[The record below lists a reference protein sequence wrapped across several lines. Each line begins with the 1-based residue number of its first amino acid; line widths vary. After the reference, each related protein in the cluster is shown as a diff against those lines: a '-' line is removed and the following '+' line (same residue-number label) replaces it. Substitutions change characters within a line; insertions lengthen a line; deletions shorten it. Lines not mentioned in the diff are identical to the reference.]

1 MKRPTS
7 GDERGQATVELA
19 LVLPVVVMFVLA
31 VVQVAVVARSQLAV
45 ELAAREAARAASVSA
60 DPVGAAN
67 AAARRAVTLEPL
79 DVTVTAGGDTVGV
92 TVQYVES
99 TDVAFIGLALG
110 DITVS
115 GHAVMTW
122 EPP

>member
-1 MKRPTS
+1 MKRPPS

-79 DVTVTAGGDTVGV
+79 DVTVAAGGDTVGV
-92 TVQYVES
+92 TVRYVES

-115 GHAVMTW
+115 AHAVMTW